1 LPAFKLQASGQIKD
15 SMKMCYDS
23 DSRPPHPP
31 VSGGVGNGQR
41 IVLRAADGN
50 EFAAFSAVGKEP
62 QAPGIVILPD
72 VRGLHAFYE
81 EFAMQFSEI
90 GIHATAIDYF
100 GRTAGIGSRGNDFDY
115 EPHIALTTPDTVAL
129 DVAAAVD
136 HLRSTVGG
144 EAMAVFTIGFCFG
157 GRASFNQAAR
167 ENGLAGVVGFYGRV
181 APRDSS
187 DQAAPVLLAKTYTCP
202 VLGLFGGADPSIT
215 SEDVR
220 SFRHALDAAGVRNE
234 LVVYEG
240 APHSFFDRVAGQ
252 NKVACDDAWVR
263 VLRFI
268 EANTQGKPSDLTKSS
283 SSLYRSR
290 GEWSRRQADDPTP
303 P

>member
-1 LPAFKLQASGQIKD
+1 
-15 SMKMCYDS
+15 MCYDW
-23 DSRPPHPP
+23 DSRPPLPP
-31 VSGGVGNGQR
+31 VAGGAGNGQR
-41 IVLRAADGN
+41 IFLRAADN
-50 EFAAFSAVGKEP
+50 NDFAAFSAIGGEP

-81 EFAMQFSEI
+81 ELALQFSGA

-100 GRTAGIGSRGNDFDY
+100 GRTAGIGGRGNDFDY
-115 EPHIALTTPDTVAL
+115 EPHVAQTTADTVAL
-129 DVAAAVD
+129 DVAAAVN
-136 HLRSTVGG
+136 HLRSTVGSK
-144 EAMAVFTIGFCFG
+144 AMAVFTIGFCFG

-167 ENGLAGVVGFYGRV
+167 EHGLAGVVGFYGRV

-187 DQAAPVLLAKTYTCP
+187 DQAAPALLAKTYTCP

-220 SFRHALDAAGVRNE
+220 SFRYALDAAGVRNE
-234 LVVYEG
+234 VVVYEG
-240 APHSFFDRVAGQ
+240 APHSFFDRDAGQ

-268 EANTQGKPSDLTKSS
+268 EANTQGEAIGPDQK
-283 SSLYRSR
+283 
-290 GEWSRRQADDPTP
+290 Q
-303 P
+303 